1 MSHRLYPS
9 LVLLAL
15 ALTSACARK
24 EAASAAASIPAPG
37 PCSVALAPAA
47 QVTDRD
53 RAIARA
59 QEDARG
65 THSLPALE
73 RLGYLYVA
81 RARAANDP
89 GDYKL
94 AEATAQ
100 CLESRTPGD
109 SAALLLRGHALHQLH
124 RFSEAEQIARTL
136 VARRTV
142 VLDYGLLGDALMEQ
156 GRLDE
161 AAVAYQKMIDLK
173 PFYQSYTRAA
183 HLRWL
188 KGDLDGAITVIR
200 LAIDTA
206 SPRDPESSAWAWTR
220 LAAYELQRGK
230 LAAAADAAAA
240 ALEKQPDYAAA
251 LLATGRIRLAQ
262 HRLAEALEA
271 FRRAA
276 RLNPLP
282 EFQWA
287 LADALRLEKL
297 NEEADAVE
305 RELIARGAEADPRT
319 LSLYLSTRRTQAG
332 QAMALAEAELRTRA
346 DIFTLDA
353 QAWALAANGRMAEAR
368 DVINRALGA
377 GTQDGRLFLHAGVIH
392 RALGL
397 ERDARRWLQAA
408 AGLRPML
415 LPSEAAA
422 LDAHLLPPR
431 AQRSSLPPRG
441 ASEGE

>member
-9 LVLLAL
+9 FVLLSLVLL
-15 ALTSACARK
+15 SGCARN
-24 EAASAAASIPAPG
+24 EAVTASTSTPAPG

-53 RAIARA
+53 RAIGRA
-59 QEDARG
+59 QDDARG
-65 THSLPALE
+65 TRSLPALE

-89 GDYKL
+89 GDYTL
-94 AEATAQ
+94 AEAAAQ
-100 CLESRTPGD
+100 CLESRNPAD
-109 SAALLLRGHALHQLH
+109 SAALLLRGHVLHQLH

-161 AAVAYQKMIDLK
+161 AAAAYQKMIDLK
-173 PFYQSYTRAA
+173 PCYQSYTRAA

-188 KGDLDGAITVIR
+188 KGDLDGALVAIR

-220 LAAYELQRGK
+220 LAAYELQRGT

-251 LLATGRIRLAQ
+251 LLTTGRIRLAQ
-262 HRLAEALEA
+262 HRPAEAIDAL
-271 FRRAA
+271 RRAA

-282 EFQWA
+282 EYQWA
-287 LADALRLEKL
+287 LADALRVQKL
-297 NEEADAVE
+297 DGEADAVE
-305 RELIARGAEADPRT
+305 RELIARGAETDPRT
-319 LSLYLSTRRTQAG
+319 LSLYLSTRRIHAEQAV
-332 QAMALAEAELRTRA
+332 ALAETELRVRA

-353 QAWALAANGRMAEAR
+353 RAWALAANGRMAEAR
-368 DVINRALGA
+368 EIIDRVVDA

-392 RALGL
+392 RALGR
-397 ERDARRWLQAA
+397 ERDARRWLEAA
-408 AGLRPML
+408 ARLRPML
-415 LPSEAAA
+415 LPSEASA
-422 LDAHLLPPR
+422 LDAHRSPR
-431 AQRSSLPPRG
+431 ARRSSFPQG
-441 ASEGE
+441 GTSEGE